1 MKNQSLDIN
10 VESMARVELV
20 TVSGRVDSNSAG
32 ELEKAVND
40 IIARHKHNLVLEL
53 SGVDYMSS
61 AGLRVLISALRTCKG
76 KRGNVCLV
84 AVNERVDEV
93 LELAG
98 IKPMFTIYDN
108 TTSAVGSF

>member
-1 MKNQSLDIN
+1 MSNQTLDIT

-32 ELEKAVND
+32 ELETAVND
-40 IIARHKHNLVLEL
+40 IIGRKVYNIVLEL
-53 SGVDYMSS
+53 SGVEYMSS

-84 AVNERVDEV
+84 SVSERVDEV
-93 LELAG
+93 LDLAG
-98 IKPMFTIYDN
+98 IKSMFDLYDN
-108 TTSAVGSF
+108 TTTAVGSF

>member
-1 MKNQSLDIN
+1 MSNQTLDIT

-20 TVSGRVDSNSAG
+20 KVSGRVDSNSAG
-32 ELEKAVND
+32 ELEQVIND
-40 IIARHKHNLVLEL
+40 IIARHEYNIVLEL

-84 AVNERVDEV
+84 SVSERVDEV
-93 LELAG
+93 LDLAG
-98 IKPMFTIYDN
+98 IKPMFNLYDN
-108 TTSAVGSF
+108 TASAVGSF

>member
-1 MKNQSLDIN
+1 MSNQTLDIT

-32 ELEKAVND
+32 ELETAVND
-40 IIARHKHNLVLEL
+40 IIGRKVYNIVLEL
-53 SGVDYMSS
+53 SGVEYMSS

-84 AVNERVDEV
+84 SVSERVDEV
-93 LELAG
+93 LDLAG
-98 IKPMFTIYDN
+98 IKSMFDLYDN
-108 TTSAVGSF
+108 TATAVGSF

>member
-1 MKNQSLDIN
+1 MSNQSLNIT

-40 IIARHKHNLVLEL
+40 IIARRVYNIVLEL

-76 KRGNVCLV
+76 KRGDVCLV
-84 AVNERVDEV
+84 SISERVDEV
-93 LELAG
+93 LDLAG

-108 TTSAVGSF
+108 KASAVGSF

>member
-1 MKNQSLDIN
+1 MSNQSLDIT

-32 ELEKAVND
+32 ELEKVIND
-40 IIARHKHNLVLEL
+40 IIARRVYNLVLEL

-61 AGLRVLISALRTCKG
+61 AGLRVLISALRTCKA

-84 AVNERVDEV
+84 SVSKRVDEV

-98 IKPMFTIYDN
+98 IKPMFDLYDN
-108 TTSAVGSF
+108 TVSAVGSF

>member
-1 MKNQSLDIN
+1 MSNQLDIN

-40 IIARHKHNLVLEL
+40 IIGRHEYNIVLEL

-61 AGLRVLISALRTCKG
+61 AGLRVLISALRACKG

-84 AVNERVDEV
+84 SVSERVDEV
-93 LELAG
+93 LDLAG
-98 IKPMFTIYDN
+98 IKSMFSIFDN

>member
-1 MKNQSLDIN
+1 MSNQSLNIT
-10 VESMARVELV
+10 VESMARVELI

-40 IIARHKHNLVLEL
+40 IIARHEYNIVLEL

-61 AGLRVLISALRTCKG
+61 AGLRVLISALRTCKS

-84 AVNERVDEV
+84 AVNARVDEV

-98 IKPMFTIYDN
+98 IKPMFDIYEN
-108 TTSAVGSF
+108 TTAAVGSF